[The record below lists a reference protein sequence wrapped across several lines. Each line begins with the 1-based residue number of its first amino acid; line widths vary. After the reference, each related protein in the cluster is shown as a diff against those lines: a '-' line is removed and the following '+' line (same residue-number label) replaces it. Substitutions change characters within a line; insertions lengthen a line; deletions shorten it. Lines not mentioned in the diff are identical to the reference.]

1 MSKLFEKIDSD
12 QNGSVSY
19 NETKNW
25 ISELDRKKRREIA
38 YDKFGEYDLD
48 GDNIV
53 SLNEYLERLNQ
64 ERFLTLDIKWSLD
77 YSIKSMLYE
86 QYGMDHHIILLI

>member
-64 ERFLTLDIKWSLD
+64 ERFAECDVKWS
-77 YSIKSMLYE
+77 I
-86 QYGMDHHIILLI
+86 

>member
-12 QNGSVSY
+12 QNGSVTY

-64 ERFLTLDIKWSLD
+64 ERFFVKISYGPYDMANSKKHYFL
-77 YSIKSMLYE
+77 KSFE
-86 QYGMDHHIILLI
+86 SQITKK

>member
-64 ERFLTLDIKWSLD
+64 GRFLNLISNGQCDI
-77 YSIKSMLYE
+77 IN
-86 QYGMDHHIILLI
+86 I